1 MCYFT
6 NMISRQL
13 YKTVEKTLAD
23 SPVTAIIGPRQC
35 GKTTLAR
42 QFIKDRAVHFFD
54 LENPADQFALED
66 PVFALEQ
73 YHDELVIIDE
83 AQRMPGLFPAIRVL
97 VDQNR
102 KPGRFL
108 LLGSASPDLRRQ
120 SAESLAGRIVT
131 LELTPFLLQ
140 EINSGASS
148 VDKLWVS
155 GGFPPS
161 FLAEADST
169 SLQWRIHYLRDVVE
183 RDLGLLG
190 FNLPPEKMWRFMQML
205 AHNHGQLWNKAQLAR
220 SLDIGA
226 TTAGRYL
233 DAIQQTLL
241 VRRLQPFHKNLGKR
255 LIKSPKVYIRD
266 TGLLHALL
274 GLKNREQLL
283 GHPVRGNSWEILVIE
298 QIASCL
304 PLGWELGFWRTSG
317 GSEIDLLLISGGQ
330 VKIAIEIK
338 AGLTPR
344 PGRGFYEGC
353 KNLKPIEEWII
364 YPGKRIIPLNKGKT
378 LALPIMEAVNRLMEQ
393 N

>member
-1 MCYFT
+1 
-6 NMISRQL
+6 MIPRQL
-13 YKTVEKTLAD
+13 YKTVEKSLQEF
-23 SPVTAIIGPRQC
+23 PVTAIIGPRQC

-42 QFIKDRAVHFFD
+42 QFIKGPAVHFFD
-54 LENPADQFALED
+54 LENPTDQFAIED
-66 PVFALEQ
+66 PVYALQQ
-73 YHDELVIIDE
+73 YQDELVIIDE
-83 AQRMPGLFPAIRVL
+83 AQRIPALFPAIRVL

-102 KPGRFL
+102 IPGRFL
-108 LLGSASPDLRRQ
+108 LLGSATPQLRRQ
-120 SAESLAGRIVT
+120 SAESLAGRMAT
-131 LELTPFLLQ
+131 LELTPFLQSEVAPETADL
-140 EINSGASS
+140 
-148 VDKLWVS
+148 DHLWLR

-161 FLAEADST
+161 YSAENDAS

-190 FNLPPEKMWRFMQML
+190 FNLPPERMWRFLQML

-274 GLKNREQLL
+274 GVKTRDELL
-283 GHPVRGNSWEILVIE
+283 GHPVKGNSWETLVIE
-298 QIASCL
+298 HIASVL
-304 PLGWELGFWRTSG
+304 PLGWELAFWRTSG
-317 GSEIDLLLISGGQ
+317 GSELDLLLICGVK

-338 AGLTPR
+338 TGLTPR
-344 PGRGFYEGC
+344 PRKGFYQGC
-353 KNLKPIEEWII
+353 EDLQPEERWVI
-364 YPGKRIIPLNKGKT
+364 YPGERVFPLSKGDI
-378 LALPIMEAVNRLMEQ
+378 LVLPLIEAVSRLYSH